1 MAGVFMDELNNS
13 NGNHDDDEVT
23 QRVIPSR
30 LPGPQARTQSVGSRN
45 EDPVP
50 SRLSNN
56 LESQARTQSV
66 REPDSRN
73 EDPTLTWKQKK
84 GDSGAVHVIE
94 REHEPKRGKDLV
106 DTGSREA
113 TRGRSSNPSL
123 MGVDVQNQALRR
135 ARINRIMFIKRRQ
148 LRQSRVEKA
157 TPRLMVAM
165 VVACAVLFS
174 LFTGTL
180 GAAFAYY
187 EAQLPLLNGIADH
200 QMFQTTHIYDRNGK
214 LLEALYDPKYG
225 RRTYVNYTDISSMLV
240 KATVA
245 TEDRTF
251 WNNGGVDFQGIVR
264 AAFTNFQSQ
273 TVVEGGSTITQQLIK
288 NEFFQNQPRT
298 LQIGSEEALLAYG
311 LTQQYPE
318 WKIMEM
324 YLNTVYYGDLSY
336 GVEAAAQDYFNLQP
350 KCTDRKC
357 MPSVSHLD
365 LAQAS
370 LLAGL
375 PQSPS
380 YYNPVNN
387 KSVALDRQKVVL
399 QSMIDLGMITPD
411 EADSAEA
418 EMTKYTFTSHA
429 NEQGMQA
436 PHFVR
441 YVIDQVLVP
450 LIGAQNLYNGGYNI
464 YTTLDLN
471 LEKKVE
477 QIAYNH
483 LYKQVYDPYLGS
495 YGPLNIQ
502 NNVNKAAVVV
512 MDPANGEILA
522 MDGSANYNDRSPQVR
537 GQFNAALALRQPGSS
552 FKPIVYAT
560 AFEMGWYPAMILQDH
575 KTIFPVLLPPDP
587 KNPTVPN
594 YYSPQDYGGQFHSGF
609 PMTVRNSIANS
620 F

>member
-30 LPGPQARTQSVGSRN
+30 LPGPQATTQSVGSRN

-50 SRLSNN
+50 SRPPNN

-66 REPDSRN
+66 SSRN

-84 GDSGAVHVIE
+84 GDTGAVHVIE
-94 REHEPKRGKDLV
+94 REHEPKRGTDLV

-123 MGVDVQNQALRR
+123 MGIDAQNQALRR

-157 TPRLMVAM
+157 TPRLMVA
-165 VVACAVLFS
+165 VVIACAVLFS

-214 LLEALYDPKYG
+214 LLDALYDPKYG

-251 WNNGGVDFQGIVR
+251 WDNGGVDFQGIVR

-288 NEFFQNQPRT
+288 NQFFQNQPRPV
-298 LQIGSEEALLAYG
+298 QIKSEEALRSYG
-311 LTQQYPE
+311 LTEQYPK

-324 YLNTVYYGDLSY
+324 YLNTVYYGDLNY
-336 GVEAAAQDYFNLQP
+336 GIEAAAQDYFNLQP
-350 KCTDRKC
+350 KCTRTKC
-357 MPSVSHLD
+357 THAASQLD

-375 PQSPS
+375 PQLPS
-380 YYNPVNN
+380 YYNPIMN
-387 KSVALDRQKVVL
+387 KAAALDRQKYVL
-399 QSMIDLGMITPD
+399 QSMVDMNYITP
-411 EADSAEA
+411 AQAQQAERETA
-418 EMTKYTFTSHA
+418 TF
-429 NEQGMQA
+429 
-436 PHFVR
+436 
-441 YVIDQVLVP
+441 
-450 LIGAQNLYNGGYNI
+450 
-464 YTTLDLN
+464 
-471 LEKKVE
+471 
-477 QIAYNH
+477 
-483 LYKQVYDPYLGS
+483 
-495 YGPLNIQ
+495 
-502 NNVNKAAVVV
+502 
-512 MDPANGEILA
+512 
-522 MDGSANYNDRSPQVR
+522 
-537 GQFNAALALRQPGSS
+537 
-552 FKPIVYAT
+552 
-560 AFEMGWYPAMILQDH
+560 
-575 KTIFPVLLPPDP
+575 
-587 KNPTVPN
+587 
-594 YYSPQDYGGQFHSGF
+594 
-609 PMTVRNSIANS
+609 
-620 F
+620 

>member
-30 LPGPQARTQSVGSRN
+30 LPGPQARTQSVREPGSRN

-50 SRLSNN
+50 SRLPNN

-66 REPDSRN
+66 SSRN

-94 REHEPKRGKDLV
+94 REHEPIRGKDLV

-240 KATVA
+240 NATVA

-273 TVVEGGSTITQQLIK
+273 TVVEGGSTITQQL
-288 NEFFQNQPRT
+288 
-298 LQIGSEEALLAYG
+298 
-311 LTQQYPE
+311 
-318 WKIMEM
+318 
-324 YLNTVYYGDLSY
+324 
-336 GVEAAAQDYFNLQP
+336 
-350 KCTDRKC
+350 
-357 MPSVSHLD
+357 
-365 LAQAS
+365 
-370 LLAGL
+370 
-375 PQSPS
+375 
-380 YYNPVNN
+380 
-387 KSVALDRQKVVL
+387 
-399 QSMIDLGMITPD
+399 
-411 EADSAEA
+411 
-418 EMTKYTFTSHA
+418 
-429 NEQGMQA
+429 
-436 PHFVR
+436 
-441 YVIDQVLVP
+441 
-450 LIGAQNLYNGGYNI
+450 
-464 YTTLDLN
+464 
-471 LEKKVE
+471 
-477 QIAYNH
+477 
-483 LYKQVYDPYLGS
+483 
-495 YGPLNIQ
+495 
-502 NNVNKAAVVV
+502 
-512 MDPANGEILA
+512 
-522 MDGSANYNDRSPQVR
+522 
-537 GQFNAALALRQPGSS
+537 
-552 FKPIVYAT
+552 
-560 AFEMGWYPAMILQDH
+560 
-575 KTIFPVLLPPDP
+575 
-587 KNPTVPN
+587 
-594 YYSPQDYGGQFHSGF
+594 
-609 PMTVRNSIANS
+609 
-620 F
+620 